1 MVSNEYEQRS
11 ADVILRPKYLQGIQL
26 QEAKYLLERYD
37 YLGLNHLFKLLIS
50 DWEKSSD
57 PLENKIR
64 NLLEIANQWNGAKFA
79 EFATARGDAAKA
91 RSDEWWWTAYE
102 AAYLGVVRLNQGN
115 PIEAMF
121 HSFRAVEGLLAKW
134 VDEYHFS
141 RRIGERNDKI
151 QLPKEIVLPNGR
163 RTTIVNA
170 YGKGLYWCLKTCQN
184 INSDRSLEAC
194 RKVQPDRD
202 KDEDIWVFGEYTL
215 KKKNQLFHQL
225 FGLEE
230 IEVFGYWY
238 TDDQSD
244 WEARVL
250 GCLNFL
256 SEQYDFTSLKD
267 ASLMSQVHEEL
278 KDAIAQYE
286 LTL

>member
-1 MVSNEYEQRS
+1 MVSNEYEQWS
-11 ADVILRPKYLQGIQL
+11 ADVIASPKYLKKIKL
-26 QEAKYLLERYD
+26 QEAKALLDYYD
-37 YLGLNHLFKLLIS
+37 YLGLKNLFSFLIP

-64 NLLEIANQWNGAKFA
+64 DLLEMANQWNGAKFA
-79 EFATARGDAAKA
+79 EFASARGEAAKA

-102 AAYLGVVRLNQGN
+102 VAYLGVVRLNQGN
-115 PIEAMF
+115 SVEAMF

-134 VDEYHFS
+134 VDEYHSS
-141 RRIGERNDKI
+141 RKIGQRNDKI
-151 QLPKEIVLPNGR
+151 QLDREIILPNGR

-184 INSDRSLEAC
+184 INCDRSLEAC
-194 RKVQPDRD
+194 RKIKRDRD

-225 FGLEE
+225 LGLEE

-238 TDDQSD
+238 TDDQAD

-250 GCLNFL
+250 GCLNFV
-256 SEQYDFTSLKD
+256 SEQYHFTSLKE

-286 LTL
+286 LTP